1 MRKIALVLGYGV
13 AHNMYERK
21 QVTYLSFVLHH
32 LRIGKHVFNK
42 ADTTVYFGGGF
53 TSAQNCS
60 EAGSMLLWFSQQE
73 LQKQIGFEMV
83 TGGITAREILV
94 EFRSRV
100 GDEPVTI
107 FCEQSRRRQITFL
120 AQRLFSTYEVVGVPF
135 DAAALSRWQCF
146 MRLVVYLPL
155 EILTWYVPFLWKIRY
170 RLHQHRLARIR
181 RNRLPG

>member
-21 QVTYLSFVLHH
+21 QVTYLSFVLHY

-42 ADTTVYFGGGF
+42 TDATVYFGGGF
-53 TSAQNCS
+53 TSTQNCS
-60 EAGSMLLWFSQQE
+60 EAGSMLFWFSQQE
-73 LQKQIGFEMV
+73 LQKQIEFEMV

-94 EFRSRV
+94 EFRNRV
-100 GDEPVTI
+100 GDVAVTI
-107 FCEQSRRRQITFL
+107 FCEQSRRRQINFL
-120 AQRLFSTYEVVGVPF
+120 AQRLFSAYEVVGVPF
-135 DAAALSRWQCF
+135 DAAALSRWQRF
-146 MRLVVYLPL
+146 IRLVGYLPL

-170 RLHQHRLARIR
+170 RVRQHRLAHIR